1 MQENALNIT
10 KEQNDFSICFKVL
23 PSFSKPTYLFKA
35 ESKIQQNKI
44 YCRIEN
50 DLSVKLIHNKNGK
63 LLKELTIL
71 KEIIIN
77 KPMILSINFDGNM
90 TIKLGKNEEC
100 IINSMKFPITEDS
113 VIMKPTRDTSAV
125 GLSINSF
132 ERK

>member
-35 ESKIQQNKI
+35 ESKSQQNKI

-50 DLSVKLIHNKNGK
+50 DLSIKLIHNKNGK
-63 LLKELTIL
+63 LLKELVIL
-71 KEIIIN
+71 KEIIVN
-77 KPMILSINFDGNM
+77 KPMFLSIGFEDRLV
-90 TIKLGKNEEC
+90 ISLGKNEEC

-113 VIMKPTRDTSAV
+113 VIMKPTRDTSTA
-125 GLSINSF
+125 GLSIKSF